1 MKKLKNHRV
10 KIVWD
15 YWGSEDLEEGT
26 NKALKQLN
34 KDDFNIISVVPY
46 AGYNGNGVM
55 ITYDKGEV
63 DDKENEWIS

>member
-15 YWGSEDLEEGT
+15 YWGSEDLEERT
-26 NKALKQLN
+26 NEALKQLN